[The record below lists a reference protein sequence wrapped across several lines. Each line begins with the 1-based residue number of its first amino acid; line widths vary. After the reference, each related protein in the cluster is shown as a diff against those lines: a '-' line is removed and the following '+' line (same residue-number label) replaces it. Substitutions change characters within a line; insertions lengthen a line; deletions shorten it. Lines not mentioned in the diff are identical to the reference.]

1 MSWLSQ
7 GLQDIGLGGINT
19 FYDSAIKPVLDNPIV
34 DIGLGVGGA
43 ALTGGLLAP
52 ELAGLFGAGDIADIA
67 GGAAAAG
74 GDSLSFGGLSAADAA
89 ATGGAGGALGF
100 ADAGAATGD
109 LSSFLADPATSAGG
123 FGSVTGDAAPVAA
136 ATPGGYAPSGFALS
150 TGTATPVGGLPD
162 FSATLPDL
170 GSPDSAL
177 GYTDA
182 GAPGVTGS
190 ASGGGQG
197 SLAGLNPNSLNFLQ
211 NAGVDPSVATQ
222 ALGAQPQQGFLGSLG
237 TNTVNALKNPLTD
250 LGIAGLGYNIYSG
263 YEEKQAINSA
273 TNLAKQEAA
282 TAQQT
287 QQETTAAAQPF
298 IVNGENL
305 TQYLTTGTLP
315 PDWQANVTQSVN
327 GAKASI
333 IQGYASRGMST
344 DPNQNSA
351 LAQDLSNVDLQA
363 NTLTASLEGTLATA
377 GNQMVTTANGLLQT
391 GLSAAQISAELP
403 AMMLQLTNTMNA
415 STAQALA
422 GFASA
427 VGKTG
432 NQGSFT
438 LTATPSGQV
447 TA

>member
-7 GLQDIGLGGINT
+7 GLQDIGLGGLNT
-19 FYDSAIKPVLDNPIV
+19 FWDSAIKPVLDNPIV
-34 DIGLGVGGA
+34 DVGLGLGA
-43 ALTGGLLAP
+43 TALTGGLLAP
-52 ELAGLFGAGDIADIA
+52 ELGALFGAGDIADIA
-67 GGAAAAG
+67 GGAAAGG
-74 GDSLSFGGLSAADAA
+74 GDALSFGAAPASLSAADASVA
-89 ATGGAGGALGF
+89 PLGF
-100 ADAGAATGD
+100 AGDVGATGD
-109 LSSFLADPATSAGG
+109 LTSFLGAPGAATSGFGDIAGG
-123 FGSVTGDAAPVAA
+123 ASPIAA
-136 ATPGGYAPSGFALS
+136 ATPGGYAPGGFALS
-150 TGTATPVGGLPD
+150 TGLTNATPVGGLPD

-170 GSPDSAL
+170 GSPDAAFS
-177 GYTDA
+177 GYADPTA
-182 GAPGVTGS
+182 GAGAASPGDLVNISGS
-190 ASGGGQG
+190 AGTPGAAAPTAAPGQG
-197 SLAGLNPNSLNFLQ
+197 GFAQSFTNALNPSTI
-211 NAGVDPSVATQ
+211 GSSVGK
-222 ALGAQPQQGFLGSLG
+222 ALA
-237 TNTVNALKNPLTD
+237 NPLTD
-250 LGIAGLGYNIYSG
+250 IGIAGLGYNIYSG

-282 TAQQT
+282 TAAQT
-287 QQETTAAAQPF
+287 GAQANAAAQPF

-305 TQYLTTGTLP
+305 TQYLSTGTLP
-315 PDWQANVTQSVN
+315 QDWQAQVTQAVN
-327 GAKASI
+327 GAKAQI

-351 LAQDLSNVDLQA
+351 LAQDLANVDLQS
-363 NTLTASLEGTLATA
+363 NTLTASLESTLSTA

-432 NQGSFT
+432 QGGQLT
-438 LTATPSGQV
+438 LNVNPSTGAV

>member
-52 ELAGLFGAGDIADIA
+52 GLAGLFGAGDIADIA
-67 GGAAAAG
+67 GGAAASG
-74 GDSLSFGGLSAADAA
+74 GDALSFGAPASLSAADATA
-89 ATGGAGGALGF
+89 AGATTALPFVDAGG
-100 ADAGAATGD
+100 ATGD

-136 ATPGGYAPSGFALS
+136 ATPGGYAPSGFAAS
-150 TGTATPVGGLPD
+150 TGTSAPIGGVPDFGGLPD
-162 FSATLPDL
+162 LGTADFSGYADATA
-170 GSPDSAL
+170 GSSA
-177 GYTDA
+177 GT
-182 GAPGVTGS
+182 
-190 ASGGGQG
+190 GQG
-197 SLAGLNPNSLNFLQ
+197 PLAGLDPNSVNFLQ
-211 NAGVDPSVATQ
+211 NAGVNPDTATQ
-222 ALGAQPQQGFLGSLG
+222 ALSAQQQAAQPGFLQSFS
-237 TNTVNALKNPLTD
+237 NNAVNALKNPLTD
-250 LGIAGLGYNIYSG
+250 IGIAGLGYNIYSG
-263 YEEKQAINSA
+263 YEEKQAVNSA
-273 TNLAKQEAA
+273 TNLAKQESQQ
-282 TAQQT
+282 AQIT
-287 QQETTAAAQPF
+287 QQQASNAAQPF

-305 TQYLTTGTLP
+305 TQYLSTGTLP
-315 PDWQANVTQSVN
+315 QDWQAQVTQAVN
-327 GAKASI
+327 GAKAQI

-351 LAQDLSNVDLQA
+351 LAQDLSNVDLQS
-363 NTLTASLEGTLATA
+363 NTLTASLESTLSTA
-377 GNQMVTTANGLLQT
+377 GNQMVTTANNLLQT
-391 GLSAAQISAELP
+391 GLQAAQISTELP
-403 AMMLQLTNTMNA
+403 AYMLQLTNTMNA